1 MRFLLIGR
9 NGQLGWELHRACM
22 TLGEIIA
29 VDYPEVDLGQV
40 GALRE
45 LIATVKPTILL
56 NPAAYT
62 NVDKA
67 EEEPELAHRVNAV
80 APGVLAEEMK
90 KLGGALI
97 HYSTDYVFDGTKGS
111 SYIETDQPNPIN
123 VYGVS
128 KLAGEQAVQTS
139 GGIALTFRT
148 SWVYSLRV
156 GGFVN
161 KVLTWARQQE
171 VMRIVDDQIGSP
183 TWARMLAEATAQVIA
198 RGGDDPLGHLRQH
211 SGIYHVAGAGAAS
224 RFEWAREVIARDP
237 KKEEQSVKQ
246 LLPAKSIEF
255 PNLARRP
262 VYSALDCSLFT
273 QTFKLP
279 LPDWKESIQLIYG

>member
-80 APGVLAEEMK
+80 APAVLAEEMK
-90 KLGGALI
+90 NWGCA
-97 HYSTDYVFDGTKGS
+97 H
-111 SYIETDQPNPIN
+111 
-123 VYGVS
+123 
-128 KLAGEQAVQTS
+128 
-139 GGIALTFRT
+139 
-148 SWVYSLRV
+148 
-156 GGFVN
+156 
-161 KVLTWARQQE
+161 
-171 VMRIVDDQIGSP
+171 
-183 TWARMLAEATAQVIA
+183 
-198 RGGDDPLGHLRQH
+198 PLLNRLC
-211 SGIYHVAGAGAAS
+211 
-224 RFEWAREVIARDP
+224 F
-237 KKEEQSVKQ
+237 
-246 LLPAKSIEF
+246 
-255 PNLARRP
+255 
-262 VYSALDCSLFT
+262 
-273 QTFKLP
+273 
-279 LPDWKESIQLIYG
+279 